1 MLEVMSDSVGGQMN
15 GSLSILKTNSNKSSN
30 KSGRD
35 LPQEDI
41 NINVETLTVCK
52 RKAGAFSSDKNH
64 KLQKVLRQGSP
75 GLHWERKE
83 VPFEHSFNRTIPLSP

>member
-30 KSGRD
+30 KSGRE

-41 NINVETLTVCK
+41 NINVETLTVC
-52 RKAGAFSSDKNH
+52 
-64 KLQKVLRQGSP
+64 
-75 GLHWERKE
+75 
-83 VPFEHSFNRTIPLSP
+83 